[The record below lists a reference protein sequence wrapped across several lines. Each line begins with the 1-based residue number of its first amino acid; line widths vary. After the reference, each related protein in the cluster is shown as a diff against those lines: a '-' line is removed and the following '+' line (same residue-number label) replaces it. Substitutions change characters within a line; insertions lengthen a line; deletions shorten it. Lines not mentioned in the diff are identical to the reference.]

1 MFAYLDYLLREIYKC
16 HPVVAFLHKFLVHY
30 SWLYLESI
38 VFPGMMDESQDDLVS
53 YSVRGERQQ
62 EGVRSDDEVRTIDES
77 RHGDEYGQESIAR

>member
-1 MFAYLDYLLREIYKC
+1 MSELRNVILWLQWKMKTDGMY
-16 HPVVAFLHKFLVHY
+16 PFRTARQYFVVILF
-30 SWLYLESI
+30 
-38 VFPGMMDESQDDLVS
+38 G